1 MHETMVPDLGSE
13 RTTLGARARQAAV
26 MLAIVGIVGM
36 LFGTGLGWM
45 RGDGWASFFH
55 AYLVAFAFFL
65 SISLGGLFFV
75 ALHHVTRAGWSVT
88 IRRLA
93 ELLAATM
100 PLLAVLFL
108 PILVPILLGSSS
120 LYVWNNPQVV
130 KADEALQHKAG
141 YFGLTFFT
149 IRAVLYFAV
158 WWLLARFFLVLS
170 REQDE
175 SSDPE
180 LTVQM
185 ERASP
190 PALLL
195 FAATVTFASFDW
207 LMSLEPAWFSSIF
220 GVYYFA
226 GTTLGAIGAI
236 ILAAVAL
243 QASGRLSLTITTEHY
258 HDLGKLLLGFII
270 FWGYIAFSQYM
281 LIWYANLPEETTWY
295 QPRQTGSWA
304 VVSLALLFGQLIIPF
319 FGLLSRSVK
328 RRPRLLAFWALW
340 TLAFHWLDMYWL
352 VMPSFSPDRVP
363 FGLIDVAIFAG
374 FGCLYLASL
383 IVVAGQHSLIPLGD
397 PRLPEALAFENH

>member
-13 RTTLGARARQAAV
+13 RMTLGTHARLAAV
-26 MLAIVGIVGM
+26 VLSVVGIVGM
-36 LFGTGLGWM
+36 LVGPGLGWM
-45 RGDGWASFFH
+45 RGDQWATFFH
-55 AYLVAFAFFL
+55 AYLVNFAFFL

-75 ALHHVTRAGWSVT
+75 ALHHVTRAGWSVA

-108 PILVPILLGSSS
+108 PILVPIFLGSSS
-120 LYVWNNPQVV
+120 LYMWNNPEVV
-130 KADEALQHKAG
+130 EASAALQHKAG
-141 YFGLTFFT
+141 YFGLAFFT
-149 IRAVLYFAV
+149 VRAVLYFAV
-158 WWLLARFFLVLS
+158 WWLLARFFLARSLQ
-170 REQDE
+170 QDE
-175 SSDPE
+175 SSDPA
-180 LTVQM
+180 LTIQM

-190 PALLL
+190 VALLL
-195 FAATVTFASFDW
+195 CAATVTFASFDW
-207 LMSLEPAWFSSIF
+207 LMSLVPTWFSTIF

-226 GTTLGAIGAI
+226 GTTLGSLGAI

-243 QASGRLSLTITTEHY
+243 QASGRLSMTITTEHY
-258 HDLGKLLLGFII
+258 HDLGKLLLGFIV

-281 LIWYANLPEETTWY
+281 LIWYANLPEETVWY
-295 QPRQTGSWA
+295 QPRQTGAWA

-340 TLAFHWLDMYWL
+340 TLVFHWLDMYWL

-363 FGLIDVAIFAG
+363 FGPIDVSLFAG
-374 FGCLYLASL
+374 LACLYLASL
-383 IVVAGQHSLIPLGD
+383 IAAAGQHSLLPRGD
-397 PRLPEALAFENH
+397 PRLPESLAFENH